1 MVNFFYMKHNLGLVI
16 PICFCLCHPVFCVW
30 DS

>member
-1 MVNFFYMKHNLGLVI
+1 MKHNLGLVI
-16 PICFCLCHPVFCVW
+16 PIYFCLCHPVFCVW